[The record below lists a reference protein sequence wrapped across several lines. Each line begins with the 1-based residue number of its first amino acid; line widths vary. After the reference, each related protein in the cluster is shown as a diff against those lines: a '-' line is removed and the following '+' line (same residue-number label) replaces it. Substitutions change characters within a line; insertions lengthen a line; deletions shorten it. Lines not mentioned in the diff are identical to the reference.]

1 MPKFMLYCGCCC
13 WFEGTTPGAP
23 LSMSLNLGKVG
34 IRIGSHG
41 SGASLKYEDWR
52 HSSAV
57 ALLVGSYLE
66 QFSVKTGVECIKNS
80 KTMTQ
85 EEIEYCLPVMEM
97 LGFKY
102 KNETEED

>member
-1 MPKFMLYCGCCC
+1 MKIRGH
-13 WFEGTTPGAP
+13 
-23 LSMSLNLGKVG
+23 NLIIAILLMTVG
-34 IRIGSHG
+34 VMGWKIYD
-41 SGASLKYEDWR
+41 LKQ
-52 HSSAV
+52 SSEE
-57 ALLVGSYLE
+57 LKQY
-66 QFSVKTGVECIKNS
+66 SVKTGVECIKNS

>member
-1 MPKFMLYCGCCC
+1 MNIKVH
-13 WFEGTTPGAP
+13 
-23 LSMSLNLGKVG
+23 NLIIV
-34 IRIGSHG
+34 ILLITIGVMG
-41 SGASLKYEDWR
+41 WKIYVLKK
-52 HSSAV
+52 SSEE
-57 ALLVGSYLE
+57 LK

-102 KNETEED
+102 KNEAEED

>member
-1 MPKFMLYCGCCC
+1 MI
-13 WFEGTTPGAP
+13 
-23 LSMSLNLGKVG
+23 VG
-34 IRIGSHG
+34 VMGWKIYD
-41 SGASLKYEDWR
+41 LKK
-52 HSSAV
+52 SSEE
-57 ALLVGSYLE
+57 LK
-66 QFSVKTGVECIKNS
+66 QFSVETGVECIKNS

>member
-1 MPKFMLYCGCCC
+1 MNKTYKLIIVLLLITITIMGWKIYDLKQSS
-13 WFEGTTPGAP
+13 EE
-23 LSMSLNLGKVG
+23 LN
-34 IRIGSHG
+34 
-41 SGASLKYEDWR
+41 
-52 HSSAV
+52 
-57 ALLVGSYLE
+57 

-102 KNETEED
+102 KDETEED

>member
-1 MPKFMLYCGCCC
+1 MNIKVH
-13 WFEGTTPGAP
+13 
-23 LSMSLNLGKVG
+23 NLIIV
-34 IRIGSHG
+34 ILLITIGVMG
-41 SGASLKYEDWR
+41 WKIYDLKK
-52 HSSAV
+52 SSEEF
-57 ALLVGSYLE
+57 E

>member
-1 MPKFMLYCGCCC
+1 MNIK
-13 WFEGTTPGAP
+13 AH
-23 LSMSLNLGKVG
+23 NL
-34 IRIGSHG
+34 IIAILLITIGVMG
-41 SGASLKYEDWR
+41 WKIYDLKQ
-52 HSSAV
+52 SSEE
-57 ALLVGSYLE
+57 LKQY
-66 QFSVKTGVECIKNS
+66 SVKTGVECIKNS

>member
-1 MPKFMLYCGCCC
+1 MLIPYLRCNKMNKRYKLIIVLLLITITIMG
-13 WFEGTTPGAP
+13 W
-23 LSMSLNLGKVG
+23 K
-34 IRIGSHG
+34 IYD
-41 SGASLKYEDWR
+41 LKQ
-52 HSSAV
+52 SSEE
-57 ALLVGSYLE
+57 LK

-102 KNETEED
+102 KDETE

>member
-1 MPKFMLYCGCCC
+1 MKIRGH
-13 WFEGTTPGAP
+13 
-23 LSMSLNLGKVG
+23 NLIIAILLMTVAVMGWK
-34 IRIGSHG
+34 IYD
-41 SGASLKYEDWR
+41 LKK
-52 HSSAV
+52 SSEE
-57 ALLVGSYLE
+57 LK

>member
-1 MPKFMLYCGCCC
+1 MKIRGH
-13 WFEGTTPGAP
+13 
-23 LSMSLNLGKVG
+23 NLIIAILLMTVG
-34 IRIGSHG
+34 VMGWKKNKKKKS
-41 SGASLKYEDWR
+41 SEELKQY
-52 HSSAV
+52 
-57 ALLVGSYLE
+57 
-66 QFSVKTGVECIKNS
+66 SVKTGVECIKNS

>member
-1 MPKFMLYCGCCC
+1 MKIRGH
-13 WFEGTTPGAP
+13 
-23 LSMSLNLGKVG
+23 NLIIAILLMTVG
-34 IRIGSHG
+34 VMGRKIYD
-41 SGASLKYEDWR
+41 LKK
-52 HSSAV
+52 SSEE
-57 ALLVGSYLE
+57 LKQY
-66 QFSVKTGVECIKNS
+66 SVKTGVECIKNS

>member
-1 MPKFMLYCGCCC
+1 MNIKVH
-13 WFEGTTPGAP
+13 
-23 LSMSLNLGKVG
+23 NLIIV
-34 IRIGSHG
+34 ILLITIGVMG
-41 SGASLKYEDWR
+41 WKIYDLKK
-52 HSSAV
+52 SSEE
-57 ALLVGSYLE
+57 LK

>member
-1 MPKFMLYCGCCC
+1 MKTRGH
-13 WFEGTTPGAP
+13 
-23 LSMSLNLGKVG
+23 NLIIAILLMTVG
-34 IRIGSHG
+34 VMGWKIYD
-41 SGASLKYEDWR
+41 LKQ
-52 HSSAV
+52 SSEE
-57 ALLVGSYLE
+57 LK

-102 KNETEED
+102 KNETEEE

>member
-1 MPKFMLYCGCCC
+1 MNIKVH
-13 WFEGTTPGAP
+13 
-23 LSMSLNLGKVG
+23 NLIIV
-34 IRIGSHG
+34 ILLITIGVMG
-41 SGASLKYEDWR
+41 WKIYDLKK
-52 HSSAV
+52 SSEE
-57 ALLVGSYLE
+57 LE

-102 KNETEED
+102 KNEAEED